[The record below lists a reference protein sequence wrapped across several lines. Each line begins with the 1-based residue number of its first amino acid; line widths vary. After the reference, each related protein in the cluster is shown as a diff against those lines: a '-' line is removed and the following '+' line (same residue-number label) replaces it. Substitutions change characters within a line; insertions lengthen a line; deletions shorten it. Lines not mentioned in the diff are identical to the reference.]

1 MRENGLQQADV
12 SFCEELLFQG
22 VDKYPVWPFSIFFPV
37 CRVVSKRIDH
47 FYFSMQYFD
56 NKLLNSVYWTT
67 QTKPLLSW
75 LTLIAY
81 LVGEIKS
88 DVGKKF

>member
-1 MRENGLQQADV
+1 MDSSKLMFPSVKSCFSRTLTNTRSGLSA
-12 SFCEELLFQG
+12 F
-22 VDKYPVWPFSIFFPV
+22 FSPV
-37 CRVVSKRIDH
+37 CQVVSRRIDH

-56 NKLLNSVYWTT
+56 NKLLNSIYWTT

-75 LTLIAY
+75 LTPIAY

-88 DVGKKF
+88 DVSKKF

>member
-1 MRENGLQQADV
+1 MDSSKLMFPSVKSCFSRALTN
-12 SFCEELLFQG
+12 
-22 VDKYPVWPFSIFFPV
+22 SIFFPV
-37 CRVVSKRIDH
+37 CRVVSRRIDH

-56 NKLLNSVYWTT
+56 NKLLNSIYWTA

-88 DVGKKF
+88 DVSKKI